1 MLLQDKVIFVTGAS
15 RGIGQATAVRL
26 ASAGA
31 QLVIHGRTK
40 ESIEETKLKIVS
52 AGGLEPLSVLY
63 DVRDEI
69 EMKRAFQTIKKAFGR
84 LDGLVNNAGVM
95 KEGLLGMMKMADLQ
109 DMLDTNVT
117 AVLQHMQ
124 LASRL
129 MIKQRSGSIVNIS
142 SIIGVRG
149 IEGSAA
155 YSASKAAVLGAT
167 LSASKE
173 WAGAGIRVNA
183 VAPGFIET
191 DLTSHYKTEKKED
204 ILESVKMKRFG
215 RPEEVADVILF
226 LLSGLSSYVT
236 GQVIGVDGGMV
247 I

>member
-1 MLLQDKVIFVTGAS
+1 MLQNKVIFVTGAS
-15 RGIGQATAVRL
+15 RGIGQAIATCL
-26 ASAGA
+26 AAAGA
-31 QLVIHGRTK
+31 QLVIHGRSE
-40 ESIEETKLKIVS
+40 ESLKETKSKIIS
-52 AGGLEPLSVLY
+52 EGGLEPFSVLY
-63 DVRDEI
+63 DVRDQA
-69 EMKRAFQTIKKAFGR
+69 EMKRAFQAIKRAFGR
-84 LDGLVNNAGVM
+84 LDGLVNNAGIM
-95 KEGLLGMMKMADLQ
+95 KESLLGMLKTDDLQ
-109 DMLDTNVT
+109 EMLDINVT

-124 LASRL
+124 IASRL
-129 MIKQRSGSIVNIS
+129 MMKQKSGSIVNVS

-155 YSASKAAVLGAT
+155 YSASKAAVIGAT

-173 WAGAGIRVNA
+173 WAGVGIRVNA

-191 DLTSHYKTEKKED
+191 DLTSHYRAEKKED
-204 ILESVKMKRFG
+204 ILKSVKMNRFG
-215 RPEEVADVILF
+215 RADEVADVILF